1 MKAYDVAREVYR
13 EWGVDTEAA
22 LERMHT
28 IPLSIHCWQAD
39 DVMGF
44 EGATQLTG
52 GILAT
57 GNYPGRARNVA
68 ELQSDFEVA
77 HRLIPG
83 VHRMNLHAMYL
94 EQKGK
99 RIDRNEIE
107 PEHFEGWIDWARSIG
122 IALDFNPTFFS
133 HEKSSSGF
141 TLAHWDAGIRRF
153 WIEHGRRSRRVAEH
167 IGKKLGTVCTNNIWI
182 PDGWKD
188 HPADRIGPRLRL
200 IESLDEI
207 LDEPLDSSFLLDAV
221 ESKLFGIGS
230 EAYVVGSHEFY
241 LCYALKRGIALT
253 LDAGHFHPTEQI
265 ADKIPA
271 LLPFIPRIILH
282 VSRSMRWDSDHVVL
296 WDDSTQAIM
305 REIHRANAWDRVY
318 IALDYFDASINRIA
332 AWILGARNALK
343 AILFSLLEPVERIR
357 QAEAEGNLTERLI
370 CQEEAKTLPFKA
382 VWDEFCERCG
392 VPQDRKWMEQVRAYE
407 KDVLSRRGG

>member
-1 MKAYDVAREVYR
+1 MKEYTIARDIYAEL
-13 EWGVDTEAA
+13 GVDTEKA
-22 LERMHT
+22 LERIQN

-44 EGATQLTG
+44 EGASQLTG

-57 GNYPGRARNVA
+57 GNYPGRARNA
-68 ELQSDFEVA
+68 EELRKDFEFA

-83 VHRMNLHAMYL
+83 VHRLNLHAMYL

-99 RIDRNEIE
+99 RVDRNEIE
-107 PEHFEGWIDWARSIG
+107 PMHYEGWIDWARSIG

-141 TLAHWDAGIRRF
+141 TLSHWDSGIRMF
-153 WIEHGRRSRRVAEH
+153 WIEHGKRSRRIAQH
-167 IGKKLGTVCTNNIWI
+167 IGQKLGTLCTNNFWI

-188 HPADRIGPRLRL
+188 HPADRIGPRMRL
-200 IESLDEI
+200 MEALDEI
-207 LDEPLDSSFLLDAV
+207 FSEELDSTFSIDAV

-265 ADKIPA
+265 ADKIPSF
-271 LLPFIPRIILH
+271 LPFFPKLLLH
-282 VSRSMRWDSDHVVL
+282 VSRPMRWDSDHVVL
-296 WDDSTQAIM
+296 WDDTTESIM
-305 REIHRANAWDRVY
+305 REIHRACAWDRVY
-318 IALDYFDASINRIA
+318 IALDFFDASVNRIA
-332 AWILGARNALK
+332 AWILGARNTLK
-343 AILFSLLEPVERIR
+343 AILYALLEPVDRIR
-357 QAEAEGNLTERLI
+357 KAEEEGNLAERLAYR
-370 CQEEAKTLPFKA
+370 EEIKTLPFGA
-382 VWDEFCERCG
+382 VWDEFCERSG
-392 VPQDRKWMEQVRAYE
+392 TPIRMNWLKEVRRYE
-407 KDVLSRRGG
+407 AEILSKRGG